1 MACLCLH
8 MPWLSDTAAVRLC
21 LQCRQLPLLI
31 YTVCLPCSWC
41 CCVCIRYV
49 AKQQQHVLTRTLQ
62 ETYDYLVHLRFGT
75 AVWKVS
81 YENMRRFA
89 SPYPLV
95 SQLLLLWYVFFLII
109 SVLLAPSTPFFPL
122 HTWSWL
128 SCLAGE
134 IITENI
140 LCHLLSSP
148 ASFHVGCVRTEV
160 KGCSECLPKALLIWR
175 ASSSTSPFSQSLFF
189 FSPTTSPFLFASHG
203 SKNSY
208 YIWLASI
215 PTILLF
221 LSLFHDIRLWSETV
235 LIFKFLF

>member
-75 AVWKVS
+75 AIWKVS

-89 SPYPLV
+89 SRYPLI
-95 SQLLLLWYVFFLII
+95 SQLPLLWFMFFLII
-109 SVLLAPSTPFFPL
+109 SVLLAPSTPFFPPPYLELAKLLGGRDHNRKHPLSPSPLSRLLPCWLCQNRGERLQWMSSQGTTDLKSQFL
-122 HTWSWL
+122 H
-128 SCLAGE
+128 
-134 IITENI
+134 
-140 LCHLLSSP
+140 
-148 ASFHVGCVRTEV
+148 
-160 KGCSECLPKALLIWR
+160 
-175 ASSSTSPFSQSLFF
+175 
-189 FSPTTSPFLFASHG
+189 
-203 SKNSY
+203 
-208 YIWLASI
+208 I
-215 PTILLF
+215 PL
-221 LSLFHDIRLWSETV
+221 
-235 LIFKFLF
+235 